1 MSRHLRYIAALILL
15 IFDMLNTSCF
25 WIFLSM
31 NCKPFQKWCFS
42 TLFLLLPS
50 TATVASECQMA
61 FTHGILISP
70 EQIRVLTNDRTEY
83 QINRDQQLFILGELQ
98 SLSAE
103 DIDVLAQYSQGMR
116 KLVPEV
122 VAIAVDSVEMGL
134 SAIENM
140 LLGVGNATQQEEW
153 QALVRETTYQIM
165 SRFVRS
171 GEHFYLAPQSLKE
184 MDAFLHGELKNN
196 LTELAK
202 NTVGAVWE
210 ALRDALQQ
218 TDDEFERP
226 ERQNWQSVEQ
236 LVAKINL
243 GLDSKAEELE
253 AKSVLFCERLKELD
267 EIETHLQKRIPAL
280 LAYDV
285 VVEK

>member
-1 MSRHLRYIAALILL
+1 MTGITPVFDLFKRSAITLSCILIPHN
-15 IFDMLNTSCF
+15 MVS
-25 WIFLSM
+25 
-31 NCKPFQKWCFS
+31 
-42 TLFLLLPS
+42 
-50 TATVASECQMA
+50 ASECQMA
-61 FTHGILISP
+61 FSQGILISP
-70 EQIRVLTNDRTEY
+70 EQIRVLTKDRTQY
-83 QINRDQQLFILGELQ
+83 QINKDRQLFILGELQ
-98 SLSAE
+98 KLTSE
-103 DIDVLAQYSQGMR
+103 DVEVLAQYSQGMR

-122 VAIAVDSVEMGL
+122 VGIAVDSVEMGL

-140 LLGVGNATQQEEW
+140 LLGVGNQSQQEEW
-153 QALVRETTYQIM
+153 QALVREATYQIM

-184 MDAFLHGELKNN
+184 MDTFLHGELKHN

-218 TDDEFERP
+218 TDDDFERP

-236 LVAKINL
+236 LVAKINM

-253 AKSVLFCERLKELD
+253 EKSVLFCERLKELD
-267 EIETHLQKRIPAL
+267 QIETQLQKRIPAL

-285 VVEK
+285 VIEK

>member
-1 MSRHLRYIAALILL
+1 
-15 IFDMLNTSCF
+15 
-25 WIFLSM
+25 M
-31 NCKPFQKWCFS
+31 NFRPIQKWCVT
-42 TLFLLLPS
+42 TLFLWLPCAAS
-50 TATVASECQMA
+50 FGSECKMA
-61 FTHGILISP
+61 FSQGILISP
-70 EQIRVLTNDRTEY
+70 DQIRVLTNDRTQY
-83 QINRDQQLFILGELQ
+83 QINRDKQLFILGELQ
-98 SLSAE
+98 SLSPEDAE
-103 DIDVLAQYSQGMR
+103 VLAQYSQGMR

-122 VAIAVDSVEMGL
+122 VGIAVDSVEMGL

-140 LLGVGNATQQEEW
+140 LLGVGNASQQEEW

-196 LTELAK
+196 LTALAK

-236 LVAKINL
+236 LVSKINL

-267 EIETHLQKRIPAL
+267 QIESQLQKRIPAL
-280 LAYDV
+280 IAYDV
-285 VVEK
+285 VIEK

>member
-1 MSRHLRYIAALILL
+1 MKFLL
-15 IFDMLNTSCF
+15 
-25 WIFLSM
+25 
-31 NCKPFQKWCFS
+31 PKWCFAAVI
-42 TLFLLLPS
+42 FVAPS
-50 TATVASECQMA
+50 VIASECPMA
-61 FTHGILISP
+61 FAHGILISP
-70 EQIRVLTNDRTEY
+70 EQIRVLSNDRTEY

-98 SLSAE
+98 TLSKE
-103 DIDVLAQYSQGMR
+103 DVQVLAEYSQGMR

-134 SAIENM
+134 AAIENM
-140 LLGVGNATQQEEW
+140 LLGVGNQSQQEEW

-184 MDAFLHGELKNN
+184 MDSFLHGELKHN
-196 LTELAK
+196 LTALAK

-267 EIETHLQKRIPAL
+267 KIESQLQQRIPAL
-280 LAYDV
+280 LTYDV
-285 VVEK
+285 VIEK